1 MGEPSPADVRSRLRE
16 WYASGHRDLPWRR
29 TRDPYRI
36 LVAEYLLQRTRIAA
50 GLPYYERFLT
60 RFPTVHDLAEA
71 SIDDVLSAWEGIGFY
86 GRARRLHAA
95 AQVIVGQHEG
105 KVPASYEA
113 LAALPGIGPYTAGAV
128 GSIAF
133 GLAVPAVDG
142 NVTRVIARLFRIRE
156 DVKKRETEV
165 RIRDIAARL
174 VPTENPGTFNQA
186 MMELGATVCTPTA
199 PVCPECPLD
208 GICLARAAGEERRLP
223 VSKRAR
229 LVVTIPVVF
238 GLVRRP
244 DGRVLLVR
252 RPEGGLL
259 AGLWALPGGERR
271 EAEDERG
278 ALRRMIRAQT
288 GLRVRV
294 ASPIARVSHTFSHR
308 RWSGTIYKCAPAGPI
323 RPGAEIT
330 WMRPPSAP
338 SMPLVP
344 FHRKAIADALQAEP
358 RRERP

>member
-1 MGEPSPADVRSRLRE
+1 MGEPSPADVRSRLLE
-16 WYASGHRDLPWRR
+16 WYATSHRDLPWRR

-36 LVAEYLLQRTRIAA
+36 LVAEYLLQRTRIVA
-50 GLPYYERFLT
+50 GLPYYERFIA
-60 RFPTVHDLAEA
+60 RFPTVRDLAEA

-95 AQVIVGQHEG
+95 ARVIVEEHTG

-113 LAALPGIGPYTAGAV
+113 LSALPGIGPYTAGAV

-133 GLAVPAVDG
+133 DLAVPAVDG
-142 NVTRVIARLFRIRE
+142 NVTRVIARLFRIRV
-156 DVKKRETEV
+156 DVTKRETAV

-174 VPTENPGTFNQA
+174 VPPEHPGTFNQA

-199 PVCPECPLD
+199 PVCPECPLE

-229 LVVTIPVVF
+229 PVLTVRVVF

-271 EAEDERG
+271 EAEDERA
-278 ALRRMIRAQT
+278 ALRRTIRAQT
-288 GLRVRV
+288 GLRVHV
-294 ASPIARVSHTFSHR
+294 GSPIARVSHTFSHR
-308 RWSGTIYKCAPAGPI
+308 RWHGTIYECAPAGSI
-323 RPGAEIT
+323 RPRAEST
-330 WMRPPSAP
+330 WMRPQAAP

-344 FHRKAIADALQAEP
+344 FHRKAIAAVVRAEP
-358 RRERP
+358 PRERT